1 MTETILVCLNCAR
14 ELPTRDDV
22 HQIDTSR
29 GPHGPFCAAC
39 AESAKGIPFD
49 QWLDEQ
55 WQRQHPH

>member
-29 GPHGPFCAAC
+29 GPYGPFCAAC
-39 AESAKGIPFD
+39 AEYRRRVLNALERAVERRVRVP
-49 QWLDEQ
+49 
-55 WQRQHPH
+55 